1 MSSSSS
7 SGGSF
12 SYRYPRPSVTVDNL
26 IFCVEEEQVK
36 LLLIQRG
43 NNPFRGA
50 WALPGGFVDKDEGL
64 DAAAAR
70 ELKEET
76 ALDNVSFAQVGSYGD
91 PGRDPRGDTVTVAY
105 VAFLLSSKGT
115 KAGDDAKEAAFFPFG
130 ELPPLA
136 FDHKKIIEETWPR
149 LCVCESDGETVV
161 KERGTGKVLCTLDAK
176 SADVVRSAKPF
187 VP

>member
-1 MSSSSS
+1 MSS

-12 SYRYPRPSVTVDNL
+12 CYRYPRPSVTVDTL
-26 IFCVEEEQVK
+26 IFCLEEGQVK

-43 NNPFRGA
+43 NEPYQGA

-76 ALDNVSFAQVGSYGD
+76 ALDNVSFAQVGSHGD
-91 PGRDPRGDTVTVAY
+91 PGRDPRGHTVTVAY
-105 VAFLLSSKGT
+105 AAFLLSSKGT
-115 KAGDDAKEAAFFPFG
+115 KAGDDASAAAFFPFG

-136 FDHKKIIEETWPR
+136 FDHKRIIEETWPR
-149 LCVCESDGETVV
+149 MIVCERGGETVV
-161 KERGTGKVLCTLDAK
+161 KERGSGKVLCALPDAK
-176 SADVVRSAKPF
+176 SAELVRSAKPYS
-187 VP
+187 